1 MAEIVKGDIFVH
13 NRKGKTLYVWDINM
27 TLRWKGIAKGAEGE
41 DPAHEAGGRLDC
53 IDITVADDDFDTKF
67 HIDTGDNAQG
77 REFLAVVKSKS
88 AAIVKKEWKAM
99 TTLMA
104 ELHSNSAKVGT
115 ANAAA
120 AASSAANTSVP
131 SSTPSSTAVPKASSP
146 AAPTPSSSTSTT
158 KSGDKLA
165 VRSSTQTV
173 KFETTAELLF
183 QSLTDVGRVSA
194 FTGSAAQISTEKGSA
209 FKIFGG
215 SVQGTMEDIVPNQR
229 IVQKWRFASW
239 PAEHYSTV
247 TIDIT
252 AKDSKCL
259 VKLTQTDIPETDFDR
274 TRLGWE
280 EHFWRRIKG
289 VFGWN
294 YKVKA

>member
-1 MAEIVKGDIFVH
+1 MKGDIFVN

-27 TLRWKGIAKGAEGE
+27 TLRWKGIAKGPEGE
-41 DPAHEAGGRLDC
+41 DPAHEAGGRVEC

-77 REFLAVVKSKS
+77 REFLATVRSK
-88 AAIVKKEWKAM
+88 AVAIIKKEWKTM

-104 ELHSNSAKVGT
+104 ELHSNSAKVGSAPT
-115 ANAAA
+115 TPAA
-120 AASSAANTSVP
+120 TTPVP
-131 SSTPSSTAVPKASSP
+131 SSTPSSTASSTATPKVSSP

-158 KSGDKLA
+158 KAGDKLS
-165 VRSSTQTV
+165 VRSSSQTV

-194 FTGSAAQISTEKGSA
+194 FTGSNAQISTEKGSD

-215 SVQGTMEDIVPNQR
+215 SVQGTIEDIVPNQR

-247 TIDIT
+247 TIEIT
-252 AKDSKCL
+252 DKGSKCS